1 MPSSLHK
8 QAKNSR
14 TSAPPPVVLITGAS
28 SGIGK
33 ACAEYLV
40 ARGFV
45 VYGASRNPA
54 GDAGVYPLPTDV
66 TQPESAARAAAAVI
80 AAQGRIDVLINN
92 AGMGIG
98 GAIELATPDEIRRQ
112 MQTNFM
118 GTVNM
123 CAAVLPYMRPARR
136 GRIINISSLAGSMA
150 IPYQGFYSASKF
162 AIEGYS
168 EALSMELQP
177 FGIKV
182 SVVEP
187 GDFSTGFTAHRIVS
201 EATLNHPDYGLRFN
215 RCLRIIEK
223 EERHGCSP
231 AKLARKLYRI
241 IRSRHPK
248 FRYRI
253 GALLQVVFTK
263 ARAITPARWHQTL
276 LRLFYGLLC

>member
-1 MPSSLHK
+1 MQLSSHK
-8 QAKNSR
+8 QARRSRKN
-14 TSAPPPVVLITGAS
+14 TPLVVLITGAS

-33 ACAEYLV
+33 ACAEYLA

-45 VYGASRNPA
+45 VYGASRNPV
-54 GDAGVYPLPTDV
+54 GEAGVHPLPTDV
-66 TQPESAARAAAAVI
+66 TQPESVTLAVAAVI
-80 AAQGRIDVLINN
+80 AEQGRIDVLINN

-98 GAIELATPDEIRRQ
+98 GAIELAMPDEISRQ

-123 CAAVLPYMRPARR
+123 CAAVLPYMRSARH

-162 AIEGYS
+162 AVEGYS
-168 EALSMELQP
+168 EALSMELHP

-187 GDFSTGFTAHRIVS
+187 GDFSTGFTAHRMVS
-201 EATLNHPDYGLRFN
+201 EATLNHPDYGMRFK

-223 EERHGCSP
+223 EETHGCPP

-241 IRSRHPK
+241 IRARRPR
-248 FRYRI
+248 FRYRV

-263 ARAITPARWHQTL
+263 ARAIVPARWHQTL
-276 LRLFYGLLC
+276 LRLFYGLLR